1 MIRRILGT
9 VSIVA
14 LLGGCV
20 SSGQSAYE
28 AAFEKEKEITQS
40 HTDEL
45 TLSTYDLRNLK
56 PGERP
61 ALDTDEAGL
70 WYQMDRYERMMRAR
84 GNLIKDEK
92 LNKYISELT
101 CKLAGEYCKDIRPY
115 VVRMPVFNATMSP
128 NGVLQ
133 VWSGLLLRVE
143 NEAQLAAV
151 LGHEIGH
158 FLRRHSLQRFRDVR
172 NATDALAFFQIALA
186 FVGVPAVGELTTLAV
201 AGSLQSFS
209 RTHEREADGY
219 GLLLMSQAGYDPR
232 EAAKIWKYVSEETK
246 ADKNAKI
253 PSVFFSSHPRSEER
267 NEVLQK
273 LANKIVEQPMKMI
286 QRPLPQG
293 GSVGKDTFEEIMV
306 PLRTQFLADELAL
319 KKFDRA
325 EYLLSKLRDR
335 VENQSELEFFQGE
348 LHRLQMDN
356 SKEDL
361 TKAIEAYKK
370 AFEVAGTPPN
380 EIYKNLGLVYS
391 KTGEKEQAAQW
402 LEKYLEVDPS
412 AKDRKMIGYMVKEL
426 KK

>member
-1 MIRRILGT
+1 MIRRLLGA
-9 VSIVA
+9 VSLVA

-28 AAFEKEKEITQS
+28 AAFKREKEITQS

-45 TLSTYDLRNLK
+45 TLSSYDLANLK

-61 ALDTDEAGL
+61 ALDTDEASL
-70 WYQMDRYERMMRAR
+70 WYQMDRYERLMKTR

-92 LNKYISELT
+92 LNKYLSDLT
-101 CKLAGEYCKDIRPY
+101 CKLAGDYCSDIRTY

-158 FLRRHSLQRFRDVR
+158 FLRRHSLQRFRDVK

-201 AGSLQSFS
+201 AGNLQSFS
-209 RTHEREADGY
+209 RHHEREADGY
-219 GLLLMSQAGYDPR
+219 GVLLMSRAGYDPR
-232 EAAKIWKYVSEETK
+232 EAAKIWAYVSEESQ
-246 ADKNAKI
+246 ADKKAKV
-253 PSVFFSSHPRSEER
+253 PSIFFASHPRSEER
-267 NEVLQK
+267 NEILTK
-273 LANKIVEQPMKMI
+273 LAAKVVEQPMEMI
-286 QRPLPQG
+286 QRPLPDG
-293 GSVGKDTFEEIMV
+293 GVLGKDSFEEIIA

-319 KKFDRA
+319 KKLDRA
-325 EYLLSKLRDR
+325 HYLLGKLRER
-335 VENQSELEFFQGE
+335 TKNHAMIEFFQGE
-348 LHRLQMDN
+348 LYRLKTD
-356 SKEDL
+356 KTDEDL
-361 TKAIEAYKK
+361 RKSIEAYEK
-370 AFEVAGTPPN
+370 ALQVGGTPPI
-380 EIYKNLGLVYS
+380 EIYKSLGLVHS
-391 KTGEKEQAAQW
+391 KIGEKGKAAQW
-402 LEKYLEVDPS
+402 LEKYLEVDPM
-412 AKDRKMIGYMVKEL
+412 AKDRKMIAYMVKEL